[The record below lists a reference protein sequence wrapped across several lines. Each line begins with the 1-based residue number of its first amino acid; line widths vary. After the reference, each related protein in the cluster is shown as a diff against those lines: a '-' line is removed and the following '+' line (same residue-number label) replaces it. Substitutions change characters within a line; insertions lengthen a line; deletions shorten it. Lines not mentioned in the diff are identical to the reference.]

1 MSRSLRSLANYE
13 KQLPKVIPAVTDIVC
28 ISWNLL
34 SHGIIMEKFLKP
46 RKRQTSCDQDKNP
59 EEPPKKRPSTC
70 SCDQDRDPEESIS
83 KTTRLQS
90 EPHWSSKMRSYKDNL
105 SYDPKWKK
113 QYPWIEYKSCFNG
126 MLCSIC
132 TSFGKVPI
140 QAKGAWVTRSV
151 CNWVKATSLLAKQD
165 NRDFLFD
172 RFTF

>member
-1 MSRSLRSLANYE
+1 MGGGGGGGGGASFPPKVALGFFILYFKDNYE
-13 KQLPKVIPAVTDIVC
+13 KQLPKVIPAVTDLVC

-90 EPHWSSKMRSYKDNL
+90 EPH
-105 SYDPKWKK
+105 
-113 QYPWIEYKSCFNG
+113 
-126 MLCSIC
+126 
-132 TSFGKVPI
+132 
-140 QAKGAWVTRSV
+140 
-151 CNWVKATSLLAKQD
+151 
-165 NRDFLFD
+165 
-172 RFTF
+172 